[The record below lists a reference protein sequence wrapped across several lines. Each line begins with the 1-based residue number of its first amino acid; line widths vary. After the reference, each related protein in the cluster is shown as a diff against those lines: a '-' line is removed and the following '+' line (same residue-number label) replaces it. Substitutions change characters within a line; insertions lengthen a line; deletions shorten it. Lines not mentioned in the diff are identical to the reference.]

1 MQTVVEPISPELESF
16 EPPEPPQDEDGDEGD
31 GRGDERW
38 ITVRTF
44 WEPMAA
50 HLAQAQLEQAQID
63 SVLLDVNL
71 VATDWLMANAVGGI
85 KLQVR
90 ASDLAEADRVLLP
103 EIVPTATTVGTAE
116 TVTAATTCCPRCSSD
131 EIYQESLWR
140 RPAVIL
146 LIGATVASLGL
157 LLFIVLPWIMALPR
171 NWHCLRCGHEW
182 LSQRRGFNVQSPSNG
197 SSSTLDPAGEL

>member
-1 MQTVVEPISPELESF
+1 MQTVVELIDQEPESF
-16 EPPEPPQDEDGDEGD
+16 EPPEPPHDEDGDEGD
-31 GRGDERW
+31 GGGDERW

-44 WEPMAA
+44 WEPLGA
-50 HLAQAQLEQAQID
+50 HLAQAQLEHAQID
-63 SVLLDVNL
+63 SVLLDLNL

-103 EIVPTATTVGTAE
+103 EIVPTVAASETAE
-116 TVTAATTCCPRCSSD
+116 TVTATTTCCPRCSSD

-146 LIGATVASLGL
+146 LIGASVASLGL
-157 LLFIVLPWIMALPR
+157 LLMIVLPWILALPR

-182 LSQRRGFNVQSPSNG
+182 LSQRRGFDVQSASNG
-197 SSSTLDPAGEL
+197 SSSTA